1 MISALLDYS
10 LISFLLEGLAVTL
23 KISFFSIIFSVI
35 FGTLI
40 GLTFYLKIPV
50 LKQLSILYVDIVR
63 NVPCLL
69 LVLTARFMTP
79 LLPTY
84 SGILAMSVFT
94 TAIMSE
100 IIRSGLNSLPKGQ
113 IEAAQSQGMSTL
125 QIVWHIVLPQA
136 YRNIIPPMMSQFTT
150 VIKDSAFVWAVGT
163 EELTGKGMILIGK
176 YSSTAQV
183 FAIFGAVAILYFLL
197 NYSLSVLARW
207 QHNKMSVRSY

>member
-69 LVLTARFMTP
+69 L
-79 LLPTY
+79 
-84 SGILAMSVFT
+84 
-94 TAIMSE
+94 
-100 IIRSGLNSLPKGQ
+100 
-113 IEAAQSQGMSTL
+113 SQCC
-125 QIVWHIVLPQA
+125 Q
-136 YRNIIPPMMSQFTT
+136 
-150 VIKDSAFVWAVGT
+150 
-163 EELTGKGMILIGK
+163 
-176 YSSTAQV
+176 
-183 FAIFGAVAILYFLL
+183 
-197 NYSLSVLARW
+197 RW
-207 QHNKMSVRSY
+207 NQES

>member
-94 TAIMSE
+94 SAIMSE

>member
-50 LKQLSILYVDIVR
+50 LKQLSILFVDIAR
-63 NVPCLL
+63 DVPCLRP
-69 LVLTARFMTP
+69 VLAGSFIVP
-79 LLPTY
+79 LPPTC
-84 SGILAMSVFT
+84 SGILATSVST

-150 VIKDSAFVWAVGT
+150 VIKDSSFVWAVGT

>member
-50 LKQLSILYVDIVR
+50 LKQLSIIYVDIVR

-150 VIKDSAFVWAVGT
+150 VIKDSSFVWAVGT

>member
-1 MISALLDYS
+1 
-10 LISFLLEGLAVTL
+10 
-23 KISFFSIIFSVI
+23 
-35 FGTLI
+35 
-40 GLTFYLKIPV
+40 
-50 LKQLSILYVDIVR
+50 
-63 NVPCLL
+63 
-69 LVLTARFMTP
+69 
-79 LLPTY
+79 
-84 SGILAMSVFT
+84 
-94 TAIMSE
+94 MSE

-150 VIKDSAFVWAVGT
+150 VIKDSSFVWAVGT

>member
-10 LISFLLEGLAVTL
+10 LIAFLLDGLAVTL

-79 LLPTY
+79 LPPTY

-125 QIVWHIVLPQA
+125 QIVWHIVLPKA
-136 YRNIIPPMMSQFTT
+136 YRNIIP
-150 VIKDSAFVWAVGT
+150 
-163 EELTGKGMILIGK
+163 L
-176 YSSTAQV
+176 
-183 FAIFGAVAILYFLL
+183 
-197 NYSLSVLARW
+197 
-207 QHNKMSVRSY
+207 

>member
-150 VIKDSAFVWAVGT
+150 VIKDSSFVWAVGT

>member
-150 VIKDSAFVWAVGT
+150 VIKDSSFVWAVGT

-183 FAIFGAVAILYFLL
+183 FAIFVAVAILYFLL
-197 NYSLSVLARW
+197 NYSVSVLARW

>member
-1 MISALLDYS
+1 MISPLLDYS
-10 LISFLLEGLAVTL
+10 IISFLLEGLAVTL

-40 GLTFYLKIPV
+40 GLTLYLKIPV

-79 LLPTY
+79 LPPTY
-84 SGILAMSVFT
+84 SGVLAMSVFT
-94 TAIMSE
+94 AAIMSE
-100 IIRSGLNSLPKGQ
+100 IIRGGLNSLPKGQ
-113 IEAAQSQGMSTL
+113 VEAAQSQGLSTW
-125 QIVWHIVLPQA
+125 QIVRHIVLPQA
-136 YRNIIPPMMSQFTT
+136 YRNVIPPMVSQFTT

-163 EELTGKGMILIGK
+163 EELTGRGMILIGK
-176 YSSTAQV
+176 YSTTAQV
-183 FAIFGAVAILYFLL
+183 FTIFGAVAILYFLL

-207 QHNKMSVRSY
+207 QHNKMSIRSY